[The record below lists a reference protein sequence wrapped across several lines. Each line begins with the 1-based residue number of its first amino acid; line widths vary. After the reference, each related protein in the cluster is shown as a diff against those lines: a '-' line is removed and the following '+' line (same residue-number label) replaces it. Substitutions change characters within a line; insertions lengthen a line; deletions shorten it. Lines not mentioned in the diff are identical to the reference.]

1 MQEDLLLRAM
11 RTQFEKS
18 AGLPFAF
25 NESAARAGA
34 ASGKKSS
41 WKRKLEQKSAFEQ
54 LLFGTQI
61 CTLAHLHAVCLLQPS

>member
-11 RTQFEKS
+11 RTQFEES

-41 WKRKLEQKSAFEQ
+41 RKRKLEQKSAFEQ
-54 LLFGTQI
+54 LLGTQI
-61 CTLAHLHAVCLLQPS
+61 CTLAHMHAVCLLQPS